1 MAKIKVHEIA
11 KEMEKQ
17 SREIIAF
24 QQDKGI
30 EVKAAQS
37 SLEEDAA
44 EMVRKAFGKAKPGAG
59 GVKSGALEGVKAAAK
74 YEERPAA
81 GGKPE
86 ASGAKSGA
94 AGAKSAASESGK
106 PETVGTKQETAK
118 SEPASGSAA
127 ANSAAANGNA
137 MNGREQRPAAGG
149 EQPKKKKKIIVVSNP
164 RNSNIPGQ
172 QRPSGERRAPQGQGG
187 RQGNRPAGGDSPR
200 IRDREHAD
208 RRHPTKSSAL

>member
-24 QQDKGI
+24 LQDKGI
-30 EVKAAQS
+30 E
-37 SLEEDAA
+37 
-44 EMVRKAFGKAKPGAG
+44 
-59 GVKSGALEGVKAAAK
+59 VKAAAK

-94 AGAKSAASESGK
+94 AGAKLAASESGK
-106 PETVGTKQETAK
+106 PETVGTKPETAK

-127 ANSAAANGNA
+127 ANSTAANGNA

-187 RQGNRPAGGDSPR
+187 RQGNRPAGGG
-200 IRDREHAD
+200 
-208 RRHPTKSSAL
+208 RHPTKSSAL